1 MSETLIITVIG
12 ALVILIPSI
21 IGFRTTSFNEIRGL
35 LTLYK
40 EQIDVLERQLDELR
54 EERKAERC
62 AYDKTISEMKIEIT
76 ILAEKN
82 NALERQ
88 IDNYE
93 RYVLLLIERIKA
105 LGGVPPVM
113 E

>member
-1 MSETLIITVIG
+1 MSETLIITIIG
-12 ALVILIPSI
+12 ALVILIPAFIS
-21 IGFRTTSFNEIRGL
+21 FRTTSFNEMRSVL
-35 LTLYK
+35 SLYK
-40 EQIDVLERQLDELR
+40 EQVDALEKTLDELKIERR
-54 EERKAERC
+54 EERAG
-62 AYDKTISEMKIEIT
+62 YDRTINEMKIEIT

-93 RYVLLLIERIKA
+93 RYVIMLIDRIKQ

-113 E
+113 